1 MGTAVDRIHKLFF
14 SETKVDCT
22 ILMTTSCHLQK
33 NETPETRQN
42 PEQEQGR
49 MDLCPADHGKHD
61 GAVAVLHGRDGA
73 GQLDLLQYLLHDGVT
88 VKDTLLR
95 RQIHNGMANNRI

>member
-1 MGTAVDRIHKLFF
+1 
-14 SETKVDCT
+14 
-22 ILMTTSCHLQK
+22 MTTSCHLHK
-33 NETPETRQN
+33 DETPETRQN
-42 PEQEQGR
+42 PDQEQEQKQGQ
-49 MDLCPADHGKHD
+49 MNLCPADHGKHD